1 MRVVRMQ
8 DYMELIEVTVEG
20 LLISTA
26 CLGSSCTNGV
36 TGS

>member
-1 MRVVRMQ
+1 MQ

-20 LLISTA
+20 LLISA
-26 CLGSSCTNGV
+26 ARLGSSCTNGV